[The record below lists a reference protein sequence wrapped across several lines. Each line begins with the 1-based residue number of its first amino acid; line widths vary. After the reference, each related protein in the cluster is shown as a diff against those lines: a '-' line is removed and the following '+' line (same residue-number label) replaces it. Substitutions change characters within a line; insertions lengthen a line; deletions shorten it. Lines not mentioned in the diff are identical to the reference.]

1 MKKYYMKEIKYKIID
16 ILEELKQSN
25 DTIIGVIGFL
35 QKEEDALEML
45 NWLNKNKN
53 KKLTQHQIIDKLDLI
68 TM

>member
-1 MKKYYMKEIKYKIID
+1 MKEIKFKIID
-16 ILEELKQSN
+16 ILEELNQNK
-25 DTIIGVIGFL
+25 DTIIGVIAFL

-45 NWLNKNKN
+45 NWLNENKN

>member
-1 MKKYYMKEIKYKIID
+1 MKEIKYKIID